1 MSGQPGADT
10 ADILIVDDTLA
21 NLRLLSELLMGNGY
35 HVRTVTSGVRALESA
50 RAVPPNLILLDIR
63 MPEMDGCEVCEQLKA
78 DERTRHVPV
87 IFISALD
94 EIEEKVRAFK
104 VGGVDYITKP
114 FQVEEVLVRVETHLT
129 LRRLQQRLEVANQR
143 FERELLLAGDVQAS
157 LLPSELPQ
165 LPGWEFAAFIQP
177 ARETSGDF
185 YDVFQL
191 PGGRLGLLVADVV
204 DKGAAAALLMAISWN
219 VIDTCASEHP
229 NSPQDVF
236 AAANQRML
244 QRLEGRMFLTA
255 FYGILDPEQGR
266 LVYCNAGHSPPY
278 RISASGGETT
288 RLLRTGPPLGL
299 LDEADWQTQTLQI
312 QPGDALLLYTDGVT
326 DAERSDGAFYG
337 SQRLEASLQAQ
348 ASNTAT
354 QIRDALLA
362 DIQSFAAGAPQYDD
376 IVLMVVKRLG

>member
-1 MSGQPGADT
+1 MSGQPEAIT
-10 ADILIVDDTLA
+10 PDILIVDDTPA

-35 HVRTVTSGVRALESA
+35 HVRAVTSGERALESA

-185 YDVFQL
+185 YDIFQL

-219 VIDTCASEHP
+219 VLDTCAGEHP
-229 NSPQDVF
+229 DSPQAVF

-278 RISASGGETT
+278 RVSASGKDLE

-299 LDEADWQTQTLQI
+299 LDEAAWQMQTQQL
-312 QPGDALLLYTDGVT
+312 QPGEALLLYTDGVT

-337 SQRLEASLQAQ
+337 SRRLETSLQAQ
-348 ASNTAT
+348 VSNTAT

-362 DIQSFAAGAPQYDD
+362 DVQSFAAGAPQYDD
-376 IVLMVVKRLG
+376 IVIMAVKRVG

>member
-1 MSGQPGADT
+1 MSGQPDVNT
-10 ADILIVDDTLA
+10 ADILIVDDTPA
-21 NLRLLSELLMGNGY
+21 NLRLLSELLTGNGY
-35 HVRTVTSGVRALESA
+35 HVRAVTSGVRALESA

-78 DERTRHVPV
+78 DERTRHIPV

-114 FQVEEVLVRVETHLT
+114 FQMEEVLVRVETHLT
-129 LRRLQQRLEVANQR
+129 LRRLQQRLEVANRR

-157 LLPSELPQ
+157 LLPPELPH

-185 YDVFQL
+185 YDIIQL

-219 VIDTCASEHP
+219 VIDTCAGEYP
-229 NSPQDVF
+229 DSPQAVF
-236 AAANQRML
+236 TSANQRML

-255 FYGILDPEQGR
+255 FYGILDPEQGS
-266 LVYCNAGHSPPY
+266 LMYCNAGHSPPY

-299 LDEADWQTQTLQI
+299 LDEAAWKTQTLRLE
-312 QPGDALLLYTDGVT
+312 PGDALLLYTDGVT
-326 DAERSDGAFYG
+326 DAERADETFYG

-348 ASNTAT
+348 AGKTAI
-354 QIRDALLA
+354 QIRDGLLA
-362 DIQSFAAGAPQYDD
+362 EIQSFAAGAPQYDD
-376 IVLMVVKRLG
+376 IVLMAVKRVG

>member
-1 MSGQPGADT
+1 MNEPSGADS
-10 ADILIVDDTLA
+10 ADILIVDDTPA
-21 NLRLLSELLMGNGY
+21 NLRLLSELLTGNGY
-35 HVRTVTSGVRALESA
+35 HVRAVTSGSRALESA

-63 MPEMDGCEVCEQLKA
+63 MPEMDGCQVCEQLKA
-78 DERTRHVPV
+78 DERTRNIPV

-94 EIEEKVRAFK
+94 EIDEKVHAFK

-129 LRRLQQRLEVANQR
+129 LRRLQQSLEVANRR

-157 LLPSELPQ
+157 MLPSELPQ
-165 LPGWEFAAFIQP
+165 LAGWEISAFIQP

-219 VIDTCASEHP
+219 VIDTCANENP
-229 NSPQDVF
+229 DSPQAMF
-236 AAANQRML
+236 AAANRRML

-266 LVYCNAGHSPPY
+266 LLYCNAGHSPPY
-278 RISASGGETT
+278 RIPANGDEMQ

-299 LDEADWQTQTLQI
+299 LDEAGWQKQTLQL

-326 DAERSDGAFYG
+326 DAERADGTFYG
-337 SQRLEASLQAQ
+337 NQRLKANLQTQ
-348 ASNTAT
+348 AGHTAI

-362 DIQSFAAGAPQYDD
+362 DIQSFVAGAPQYDD

>member
-1 MSGQPGADT
+1 MNEPSGADS
-10 ADILIVDDTLA
+10 ADILIVDDTPA
-21 NLRLLSELLMGNGY
+21 NLRLLSELLTGNGY
-35 HVRTVTSGVRALESA
+35 HVRAVTSGSRALESA

-63 MPEMDGCEVCEQLKA
+63 MPEMDGCQVCEQLKA
-78 DERTRHVPV
+78 DERTRNIPV

-94 EIEEKVRAFK
+94 EIDEKVHAFK

-114 FQVEEVLVRVETHLT
+114 FQVEEVLVRVQTHLT
-129 LRRLQQRLEVANQR
+129 LRRLQQRLEVANRR

-157 LLPSELPQ
+157 MLPSDLPQ
-165 LPGWEFAAFIQP
+165 IPGWEFSAFIQP

-219 VIDTCASEHP
+219 VIDTCANENP
-229 NSPQDVF
+229 DSPRAMF
-236 AAANQRML
+236 AAANRRML

-266 LVYCNAGHSPPY
+266 LLYCNAGHSPPY
-278 RISASGGETT
+278 RIPASGGEMQ

-299 LDEADWQTQTLQI
+299 LDEADWQKQTLQL

-326 DAERSDGAFYG
+326 DAERADGTFYG
-337 SQRLEASLQAQ
+337 NQRLKAKLQIQ
-348 ASNTAT
+348 AGHTAA